1 MNLQV
6 DNSSM
11 EAYAKCPVYYAMNRI
26 HHFKPKEPV
35 YYFVAGHAFHKFW
48 ELFFKGKTEQEMFAG
63 FERELEP
70 FKFIADPPPSHSP
83 ENLRK
88 LAKVWLDIH
97 RNVQWPW
104 TPVYVEV
111 GFKINNFIEGVD
123 LVGRLDYLGQ
133 NKTDGAWVVKDWK
146 TTGKLDIE
154 WERKWRSSSQLCCYL
169 WATQQIFKVPVWEV
183 YVMGLEIKKIP
194 DSDRICRGGK
204 GQEGHGVPFSQ
215 CGHKHV
221 KFKNLDQKLI
231 AGKLHTWKRD
241 ASQICREIV
250 FVNREKNNLEDIKDL
265 HMKGMFNNGCY
276 RCDYREW
283 CHIYNRRADVVDTLF
298 KREEYDPLK
307 DAEVFEVT
315 L

>member
-1 MNLQV
+1 MNLQI

-48 ELFFKGKTEQEMFAG
+48 ELYFKGKTEQEMFAG
-63 FERELEP
+63 FEKELDP
-70 FKFIADPPPSHSP
+70 FNEIIDPPPSHSP
-83 ENLRK
+83 ENLRR
-88 LAKVWLDIH
+88 LAKTWLDTH

-111 GFKINNFIEGVD
+111 GFKINNFIAGVD

-133 NKTDGAWVVKDWK
+133 NKTDGAWVVVDWK
-146 TTGKLDIE
+146 TTGRLDIE

-183 YVMGLEIKKIP
+183 YVMGLEIKKVP
-194 DSDRICRGGK
+194 DSERKCK
-204 GQEGHGVPFSQ
+204 EHGIQFKECGSQ
-215 CGHKHV
+215 HV

-231 AGKLHTWKRD
+231 AGKLEKWKVD
-241 ASQICREIV
+241 ATGICEQIKIINDGNIEV
-250 FVNREKNNLEDIKDL
+250 EDL
-265 HMKGMFNNGCY
+265 PMTGMFNNGCY

-298 KREEYDPLK
+298 KREEYNPLK